1 VGAKLLIWNRLIR
14 ERFAAWVSEKSCFV
28 MAELVLGLIC
38 VPDPNEPKD
47 RDRVV
52 LPAGLVTLD
61 FVKNVIV
68 REILHEP
75 I

>member
-1 VGAKLLIWNRLIR
+1 
-14 ERFAAWVSEKSCFV
+14 